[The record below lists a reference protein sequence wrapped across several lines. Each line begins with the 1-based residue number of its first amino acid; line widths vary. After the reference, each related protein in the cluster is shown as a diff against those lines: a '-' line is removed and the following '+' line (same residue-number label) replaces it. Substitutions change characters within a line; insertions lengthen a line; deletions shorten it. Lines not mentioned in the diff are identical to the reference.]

1 MILKLQ
7 NYIYILLS
15 LSGIVHLLQES
26 LLTGESGR
34 VHFQF
39 LRHTE
44 FLRVGASVLFQEGKT
59 RGIGEI
65 KELIPVSREN
75 VWKKDERTPSP
86 SRSLR
91 KPST

>member
-1 MILKLQ
+1 MI
-7 NYIYILLS
+7 
-15 LSGIVHLLQES
+15 GIVHVFQES
-26 LLTGESGR
+26 LSTGESGR
-34 VHFQF
+34 VQFRF
-39 LRHTE
+39 LRNAE

-65 KELIPVSREN
+65 KELIPATSEGVC
-75 VWKKDERTPSP
+75 WKKDERTPSP